1 MAKRLHRS
9 YDNKMLGGICGGL
22 AEYFDV
28 DPSIVRIL
36 AVISLFVSGGITI
49 LVYIVAWI
57 ILPLNEPGAVN
68 SETPKPAPVRFDE
81 TPRISPW
88 TSYLPGL
95 VLIFFGSILLIRE
108 HWFWFAWHDM
118 WPVIL
123 IALGL
128 VLIFAGKR
136 SPSKESHTV
145 ENQGRANAQN
155 HGAVS

>member
-28 DPSIVRIL
+28 DPSVVRIL
-36 AVISLFVSGGITI
+36 AVISLFVSGGMTI

-57 ILPLNEPGAVN
+57 IIPLGEPGGVRT
-68 SETPKPAPVRFDE
+68 EKPKQEPVRFNE

-108 HWFWFAWHDM
+108 HWLWFAWRDM

-136 SPSKESHTV
+136 SPSKESLTT
-145 ENQGRANAQN
+145 ENQGHANTQN
-155 HGAVS
+155 HGALS

>member
-1 MAKRLHRS
+1 MAKKLNRS
-9 YDNKMLGGICGGL
+9 FENKMLGGICGGL

-28 DPSIVRIL
+28 DPSVVRIL
-36 AVISLFVSGGITI
+36 AVISLFVSGGMTI

-57 ILPLNEPGAVN
+57 IIPLNESGSIS
-68 SETPKPAPVRFDE
+68 SEKPKTAPVSFNE

-88 TSYLPGL
+88 TSYLPGFA
-95 VLIFFGSILLIRE
+95 LIFFGSILLVRE
-108 HWFWFAWHDM
+108 HWFWFAWRDM

-128 VLIFAGKR
+128 ALIFAGKR
-136 SPSKESHTV
+136 SPSKESQTA
-145 ENQGRANAQN
+145 ENQGQANAQN

>member
-1 MAKRLHRS
+1 MAKKLHRS

-28 DPSIVRIL
+28 DPSVVRIL
-36 AVISLFVSGGITI
+36 AVISLFVSGGMTI

-57 ILPLNEPGAVN
+57 IIPLNEPGAV
-68 SETPKPAPVRFDE
+68 SAEKPKPALVRFDE

-88 TSYLPGL
+88 TSYMPGL
-95 VLIFFGSILLIRE
+95 VLIFFGSILLVRE
-108 HWFWFAWHDM
+108 HWFWFAWRDM
-118 WPVIL
+118 WPIIL

-136 SPSKESHTV
+136 SPSRESQTL
-145 ENQGRANAQN
+145 ENQGHSNAQN
-155 HGAVS
+155 HGAAS